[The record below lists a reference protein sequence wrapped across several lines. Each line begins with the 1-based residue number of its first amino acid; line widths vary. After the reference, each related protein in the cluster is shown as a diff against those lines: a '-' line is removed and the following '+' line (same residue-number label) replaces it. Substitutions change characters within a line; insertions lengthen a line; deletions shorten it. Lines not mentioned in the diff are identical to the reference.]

1 MLSSIVSQLQQ
12 DPAAYLS
19 KLCFMIPAVLLALT
33 CHEVAHGYVALRCG
47 DPTAKMM
54 GRLSFNPLHH
64 LDPLGTLCMVFLG
77 FGWAKPVPVNPR
89 NFRHYVRDDIFVSVA
104 GITVNLM
111 LFLLSTLLMAAVN
124 QIMFAPE
131 FLEYYGA
138 SSFLSV
144 KANYFWGIYTGSKDF
159 FDALVEAGAFRVPF
173 LFYVQRFLMIFSV
186 LNLCLAIFNLIPI
199 PPLDGYHLVNDVL
212 LKGRL
217 QLNRQTFWLC
227 QIGLIALCFG
237 TNILDNFLSSAV
249 EAVQSGL
256 VAALTKLLGI
266 G

>member
-1 MLSSIVSQLQQ
+1 MLSSIISQLQQ
-12 DPAAYLS
+12 DPIAYLS
-19 KLCFMIPAVLLALT
+19 KLCFVIPAVLLALT

-54 GRLSFNPLHH
+54 GRLSLNPLHH

-89 NFRHYVRDDIFVSVA
+89 NFRHYVRDDFFVSIA
-104 GITVNLM
+104 GITVNLI
-111 LFLLSTLLMAAVN
+111 LFLLSTLLMVAVN
-124 QIMFAPE
+124 QIMFVPE
-131 FLEYYGA
+131 ILEYYGA

-144 KANYFWGIYTGSKDF
+144 KGGFFWGIYSGSKDF
-159 FDALVEAGAFRVPF
+159 FDALVEANAFRVSW
-173 LFYVQRFLMIFSV
+173 LFYVQRFLMIFS
-186 LNLCLAIFNLIPI
+186 LMNLCLAIFNLIPI

-217 QLNRQTFWLC
+217 QLNQQTFWIC
-227 QIGLIALCFG
+227 QIALMAVCFG
-237 TNILDNFLSSAV
+237 TDILSNLLFAAE

-256 VAALTKLLGI
+256 ITLLTALFGI